1 MKGRNWKRW
10 GLLCILLLLLGIRQ
24 DVPKAQAMDEN
35 RIYTITPE
43 QNFIFDEQTGMITGY
58 QETGSSVEGTVGQ
71 EPQPTIQPA
80 ATEVVIPASIRGVAV
95 QGLSGTFFGNT
106 VIQKLVIPDTLKTFG
121 DDTFNG
127 CSSLHSISVYKTDK
141 TYTEDEVTERQNQE
155 WGLHFVLSAMLSTG
169 EGVVDTEEGV
179 TENTKLYY
187 EVLDQGGNC
196 AVIPASLESIGERV
210 FYSCVFAS
218 FDVMDGSASFCDSNE
233 GGVNQPEGVGACLL
247 SLDQTK
253 LYRMAPRF
261 RDNNNSLQYSMPEGI
276 VEVLPYAGQGLG
288 WQQVQVSTTV
298 KMIDAYAFDGSGLLG
313 VTFAEP
319 SQLET
324 IGDWAFAHNDNMDI
338 ILPASVKTIGKYSFA
353 YIANRTP
360 DLSKTQ
366 ITVIPEHAFEG
377 CPNLHTITMPAT
389 LLVIEPYAFAGNPN
403 LNEVVFTGQ
412 TLNSIGTGA
421 FQDCQNM
428 HKIDIPQGITSI
440 EVNTFE
446 GCSNLNTVILPEG
459 LKEIKDNAFSNCQN
473 IHTMVIPSTVTHI
486 ADNSFSGSNT
496 RDIDT
501 SKNAYARQ
509 KISGEAALPRVGST
523 VTKGKLVYKYTKS
536 NASGGTVAVAKLKS
550 KSLKSIS
557 IPASISYGGH
567 SYQVTAIHAK
577 VFQNCKKLKNVT
589 IGKNVKT
596 IGKNAFKNCKQ
607 LKKITIKSTKLTK
620 SSVKA
625 NAFKGIAKK
634 AVVKVPKKKFKAYK
648 KFLRKKGL
656 GRKAKIKK

>member
-10 GLLCILLLLLGIRQ
+10 GLLCMLLLLFGIRQ
-24 DVPKAQAMDEN
+24 DAPRAQAMDEN

-58 QETGSSVEGTVGQ
+58 QEAGASIEGTLGQ
-71 EPQPTIQPA
+71 APQPTIQPA
-80 ATEVVIPASIRGVAV
+80 ATEVVVPTAIRGVEV
-95 QGLSGTFFGNT
+95 QGFSGTFQGNT

-121 DDTFNG
+121 DDTFYG

-141 TYTEDEVTERQNQE
+141 TYTEEEVTEKQQQE
-155 WGLHFVLSAMLSTG
+155 WGLHFVLSAAVSTG
-169 EGVVDTEEGV
+169 EGVVGTEQGV
-179 TENTKLYY
+179 QGESKLYY
-187 EVLDQGGNC
+187 EVIDKGGNC
-196 AVIPASLESIGERV
+196 AVIPASLERIGERV
-210 FYSCVFAS
+210 FNSCVFAS
-218 FDVMDGSASFCDSNE
+218 FDVMEGSTAFCDSNE

-276 VEVLPYAGQGLG
+276 IEVLPYAGQGLG

-298 KMIDAYAFDGSGLLG
+298 KTIDAYAFDSSGLLG
-313 VTFAEP
+313 VAFAEV

-324 IGDWAFAHNDNMDI
+324 VGDWAFAHNDNMDI
-338 ILPASVKTIGKYSFA
+338 TLPASVKTIGKYSFA
-353 YIANRTP
+353 YITNRTP

-366 ITVIPEHAFEG
+366 ITVIPEYAFAG

-389 LLVIEPYAFAGNPN
+389 LLVIEPYAFAGNSS

-421 FQDCQNM
+421 FQDCPNM

-446 GCSNLNTVILPEG
+446 GCSNLNTIILPEG
-459 LKEIKDNAFSNCQN
+459 LEEIKDHAFSNCQN

-509 KISGEAALPRVGST
+509 KISGAAALPKVGST

-536 NASGGTVAVAKLKS
+536 STSGGTVTVVKPKS
-550 KSLKSIS
+550 KSGKSIS
-557 IPASISYGGH
+557 VPASISYGGH
-567 SYQVTAIHAK
+567 SYRVTAISAK
-577 VFQNCKKLKNVT
+577 AFQNCKKLKSMV

-596 IGKNAFKNCKQ
+596 IGKNAFKNCKR

-625 NAFKGIAKK
+625 NAFQGISKK
-634 AVVKVPKKKFKAYK
+634 ATVKVPKKKFKAYK

-656 GRKAKIKK
+656 GKKAKIRK